1 MAEKNVVRQDV
12 VQISWKVDN
21 SELKKLNKMTKQIK
35 ESVGAMDKET
45 QSTWNK
51 MMKGANKVKNA
62 LTPLDDKINKIG
74 RSALDAGKK
83 FATGFGRVAKK
94 AVVGLGAAIV
104 SVTGL
109 SVKAYADFEQLVG
122 GVETLFKES
131 KDIVV
136 NYANNAYKTAG
147 LSANAYMETVTSF
160 SGSLLQSLNGDTA
173 KAAHVADKAITDMS
187 DNANKMGTAMESIQ
201 YAYQGFSKQ
210 NYTMLDNL
218 KLGYGGTKEE
228 MQRLLKDASKL
239 AGRNFVITSYADV
252 IEAIHVIQENMGI
265 AGTTAKEASTT
276 IQGSFS
282 SMKSAW
288 TNLLVGLADPSQNV
302 DMLLENLVQSVVT
315 FGKNLVPRIGIVLK
329 TLTKE
334 LAPLLAKGA
343 QDLALKV
350 RNYLIENK
358 GKIWEGFKTMM
369 ATGIN
374 MIYQLFTGENLDLEE
389 VKGKIQSV
397 ADAVLK
403 VATSIKEH
411 WPAIKATVIG
421 VAVAIGLLKTAMFAC
436 NAVLAIN
443 NGIMKAKQAIEIAAA
458 AKTKILA
465 AAQWAMN
472 ASLMGCPLTW
482 IIAGI
487 AALIAIIVVL
497 VKNWDTVRETGT
509 KCWGMLKESWSN
521 VANWFDENVVT
532 PIKELFDGLWG
543 GISEKATAAIDK
555 VKSIGSGVS
564 GWVSDKVS
572 AGKEWL
578 GKFYAR
584 GTSGHPG
591 GNAIVNDGRGAELVQ
606 LPNGRMFIPRG
617 KNVLLPNAPKGMKVL
632 NADLTAALM
641 GAKKPTYNY
650 ARGTGSFTAPTYT
663 PSGSISNST
672 SHTNTNNYSP
682 SFTLNMSGTVDR
694 TTERTIKRWVKEAME
709 DMFDSMSRTSPR
721 LTEV

>member
-21 SELKKLNKMTKQIK
+21 SGLKNLNKMAKQVK
-35 ESVGAMDKET
+35 ESVNGIDKDAQT
-45 QSTWNK
+45 TWNK
-51 MMKGANKVKNA
+51 MVKGANKVKDA
-62 LTPLDDKINKIG
+62 LTPLNDKINKVG
-74 RSALDAGKK
+74 KSALDAGKK
-83 FATGFGRVAKK
+83 FATGFGRMAKK
-94 AVVGLGAAIV
+94 AVIGLGVSIV
-104 SVTGL
+104 SITGL
-109 SVKAYADFEQLVG
+109 SVKAYADFEQLIG
-122 GVETLFKES
+122 GVETLFKDS

-173 KAAHVADKAITDMS
+173 KAAQIADKAITDMS
-187 DNANKMGTAMESIQ
+187 DNANKMGTSMESIQ

-228 MQRLLKDASKL
+228 MQRLLSDAGKL
-239 AGRNFVITSYADV
+239 AGRSFAITSYADV
-252 IEAIHVIQENMGI
+252 IEAIHVIQESMGI

-276 IQGSFS
+276 IQGSLS

-288 TNLLVGLADPSQNV
+288 TNLLVGLADPSQDV
-302 DMLLENLVQSVVT
+302 DMLLGNLVTSAVT

-329 TLTKE
+329 TLGKE
-334 LAPLLAKGA
+334 LAPLIAKGV
-343 QDLALKV
+343 QDLALKA

-374 MIYQLFTGENLDLEE
+374 MIYQLFTGDSLNLEE
-389 VKGKIQSV
+389 VKANIQTV
-397 ADAVLK
+397 ADKVMEFANAV
-403 VATSIKEH
+403 KEH
-411 WPAIKATVIG
+411 WPIIKATVIG
-421 VAVAIGLLKTAMFAC
+421 VAVAVGVLKTAMLAC
-436 NAVLAIN
+436 NTVLAIN
-443 NGIMKAKQAIEIAAA
+443 NGLTQAKRAIEIVAA

-472 ASLMGCPLTW
+472 ASIMGCPVMW
-482 IIAGI
+482 IIAAI
-487 AALIAIIVVL
+487 TALIAVIVLL

-509 KCWGMLKESWSN
+509 KCWEMIKDAWSG
-521 VANWFDENVVT
+521 VAEWFTTTIID
-532 PIKELFDGLWG
+532 PIKNAFNGLWS
-543 GISEKATAAIDK
+543 GISEKATAATEKIK
-555 VKSIGSGVS
+555 GIG

-572 AGKEWL
+572 AGKDWIANKL
-578 GKFYAR
+578 YAR

-591 GNAIVNDGRGAELVQ
+591 GNALVNDGRGAELIQ
-606 LPNGRMFIPRG
+606 LPNGKMFIPRG

-632 NADLTAALM
+632 SAERTAKLM
-641 GAKKPTYNY
+641 GGGTPTFNY
-650 ARGTGSFTAPTYT
+650 AQGAGSFVVPTYT
-663 PSGSISNST
+663 PSGSVHNGDTVHSS
-672 SHTNTNNYSP
+672 TNNYSP
-682 SFTLNMSGTVDR
+682 SFVLNMNGTVDR
-694 TTERTIKRWVKEAME
+694 TTERTIKRWVKEAMDE
-709 DMFDSMSRTSPR
+709 TFDRMTRTSPR